1 MPWFA
6 DYMHLVFWFF
16 FLTTLIISI
25 WLIQVF
31 FLLARGGE
39 SRFPIRETRGFSRA
53 QTGDA
58 LTAVIPMC
66 WSITMLM
73 HASTHSSNFDE
84 NTDNTS
90 ITMSIIAYQWG
101 WNYFFPEDTVLALG
115 CFNDQSVISSDVG
128 LVSINS
134 SPIISELGSLVFG
147 DAWLSN
153 ISQRRAVNSL
163 CLPLSNTQVVRA
175 PTSLNKTSNDINY
188 KPSSNGSVSINTD
201 PLHQYEKP
209 LLQSS
214 SNLLLSRVETCFWAP
229 KDVSL
234 AGSSSLYT
242 QLFDTSSFG
251 NSFHFHVANSAS
263 RELNIVTFG
272 VTASNAVPPA
282 LGFSDTLIS
291 LGRNEV
297 HTSRLPKL
305 SSSISPLRSYRL
317 LEDLDFDFLTPNVSI
332 STTRKPISAGYKT
345 SLVGGLVSRLRLTSG
360 VRLPSDT
367 PIHIICGS
375 QDVIHSWAVPGLS
388 IKIDCIP
395 GYNCHR
401 RLLIR
406 WRGLFW
412 GQCMEVCGRYHHWM
426 PLLVNVVHIDIFS
439 MWLKSLSNVVL

>member
-1 MPWFA
+1 M
-6 DYMHLVFWFF
+6 
-16 FLTTLIISI
+16 
-25 WLIQVF
+25 
-31 FLLARGGE
+31 
-39 SRFPIRETRGFSRA
+39 
-53 QTGDA
+53 
-58 LTAVIPMC
+58 
-66 WSITMLM
+66 
-73 HASTHSSNFDE
+73 
-84 NTDNTS
+84 
-90 ITMSIIAYQWG
+90 
-101 WNYFFPEDTVLALG
+101 
-115 CFNDQSVISSDVG
+115 
-128 LVSINS
+128 
-134 SPIISELGSLVFG
+134 
-147 DAWLSN
+147 SN

-163 CLPLSNTQVVRA
+163 FLPLSNTQVVRA
-175 PTSLNKTSNDINY
+175 PTALNKTSNDINY
-188 KPSSNGSVSINTD
+188 KLSSNGSGAINAD

-209 LLQSS
+209 LLQSF

-234 AGSSSLYT
+234 VGSSSFYT

-263 RELNIVTFG
+263 RDLNVVTFG

-297 HTSRLPKL
+297 HTSHLPKL

-375 QDVIHSWAVPGLS
+375 QDVIHS
-388 IKIDCIP
+388 
-395 GYNCHR
+395 
-401 RLLIR
+401 
-406 WRGLFW
+406 
-412 GQCMEVCGRYHHWM
+412 
-426 PLLVNVVHIDIFS
+426 
-439 MWLKSLSNVVL
+439 